1 MWENGLFPNL
11 DLIQLAREILVA
23 QKMDVQSLLGKL
35 DNLNKEGSII
45 QEQIKSV
52 DEQLSKTEL
61 DINIIQ
67 VVSIQGNTG

>member
-1 MWENGLFPNL
+1 MFPNL

-23 QKMDVQSLLGKL
+23 QKMDVLSLLGKL
-35 DNLNKEGSII
+35 DNLNKEGSVI

>member
-1 MWENGLFPNL
+1 MFPNL

-35 DNLNKEGSII
+35 DNLNKEGSVI

>member
-1 MWENGLFPNL
+1 
-11 DLIQLAREILVA
+11 
-23 QKMDVQSLLGKL
+23 MDVQSLLGKL

-45 QEQIKSV
+45 QEQIKSL

-67 VVSIQGNTG
+67 VVSIHWHPG

>member
-11 DLIQLAREILVA
+11 DLIHFAREILVA

-35 DNLNKEGSII
+35 DNLNKEGSVI